1 MRFSSVCNRG
11 ALHMPCHSLNDYY
24 SVRAFSDK
32 PPARML
38 NISLVQRSCN
48 TGMKSSAHMR
58 LAHRLTAKAGS

>member
-11 ALHMPCHSLNDYY
+11 ALHVPCHPLNDCY

-32 PPARML
+32 PSARML
-38 NISLVQRSCN
+38 SISLVQRSCN
-48 TGMKSSAHMR
+48 TGKKTSAHMR